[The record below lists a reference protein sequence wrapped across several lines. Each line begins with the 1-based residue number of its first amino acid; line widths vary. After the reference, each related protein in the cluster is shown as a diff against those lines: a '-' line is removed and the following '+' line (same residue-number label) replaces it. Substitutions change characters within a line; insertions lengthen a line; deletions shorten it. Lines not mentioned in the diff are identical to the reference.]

1 MVNDLGFFIDKGD
14 ESQQP
19 RSIRNRLANGKIIS
33 RTDTRTDLEYFI
45 DTGKLPHNQ
54 GGNCDV
60 CKNKGNKE
68 KCNLCSGYNPLF
80 IVITIEEAK
89 ERLAQERKNV
99 K

>member
-1 MVNDLGFFIDKGD
+1 MAIDLGTFIDKGD

-19 RSIRNRLANGKIIS
+19 RSIRNKLASGKIIS
-33 RTDTRTDLEYFI
+33 RTDTRTDVEYFL

-54 GGNCDV
+54 GANCDV
-60 CKNKGNKE
+60 CKNKSK
-68 KCNLCSGYNPLF
+68 KDICDLCTGYNPLF
-80 IVITIEEAK
+80 IVITIDEAK